1 MLRSYEFYERHLN
14 LKSYEIDKIARIIED
29 VENGIY
35 NEDEIRSLEADG
47 LKFCICEGK
56 YEIFEKL
63 VSPFEYQDGDKVGYK
78 YLLDAITLGIVEY
91 INSLPRSIMEH
102 WVMENKKQRE
112 NADFTKEESSML
124 LPVEFTARDA
134 VIMYPS
140 LKEELLDAIFKVDRK
155 KIMSIKIKDVLARQI
170 CGTAFPIKS
179 SRDVF
184 YYAELPLLYPCLDLF
199 KKNIIT
205 RSNDTGGCYSD
216 YVTDESEVFIT
227 NLIVNYDCLDE
238 ANKMVADAL
247 IENGNA
253 HIYKNTFNPIAIN
266 ELVIEVPCRRNEN
279 VYQVTKRM
287 MELVSKF
294 SKQDMIYGLVTVD
307 DIYEAFCSFYRF
319 LTEENQKKVVDILEN
334 GYTSENILKALEY
347 FVYLNYYYDSEE
359 DKFWIDEFY
368 YRKHKEYVEGLEFG
382 SQGLM

>member
-14 LKSYEIDKIARIIED
+14 LKSYEIDKIARIIKD

-134 VIMYPS
+134 VIMYSS
-140 LKEELLDAIFKVDRK
+140 LKEELLDAIFKVDR
-155 KIMSIKIKDVLARQI
+155 
-170 CGTAFPIKS
+170 
-179 SRDVF
+179 
-184 YYAELPLLYPCLDLF
+184 
-199 KKNIIT
+199 
-205 RSNDTGGCYSD
+205 
-216 YVTDESEVFIT
+216 
-227 NLIVNYDCLDE
+227 
-238 ANKMVADAL
+238 
-247 IENGNA
+247 
-253 HIYKNTFNPIAIN
+253 
-266 ELVIEVPCRRNEN
+266 
-279 VYQVTKRM
+279 
-287 MELVSKF
+287 
-294 SKQDMIYGLVTVD
+294 
-307 DIYEAFCSFYRF
+307 
-319 LTEENQKKVVDILEN
+319 
-334 GYTSENILKALEY
+334 
-347 FVYLNYYYDSEE
+347 
-359 DKFWIDEFY
+359 
-368 YRKHKEYVEGLEFG
+368 
-382 SQGLM
+382 